1 MRKNKKRYCC
11 FNHMFIKKPNNTK
24 NKVCIITSV
33 HPPFDTRI
41 FHKEA
46 KSLAR
51 AGYDVTL
58 IAQHYEDEIVD
69 GIKIVPLPKPK
80 NRIERMT
87 RAVWMAYRKALEID
101 ADIYH
106 FHDPELIPIGL
117 LLEHQ
122 GKRVIYDVH
131 EDVPRQNLSKPYIPA
146 VLRKPISAM
155 IGTLEAFSARR
166 LDGIVTATPFINRR
180 FLELGA
186 NAINVNNYPLV
197 SELYTANNQWEEK
210 EKAACYVGG
219 IARIR
224 GAFEMVDAIGKTKY
238 RLLLA
243 GNIESDIETSLK
255 QMPGWRQV
263 EALGFVDRDG
273 VRTTMTCSMAG
284 LVLFHPE
291 PNHIDAQPNKMFEY
305 MSAGIP
311 VIVSNFP
318 LWKEIVKGA
327 ECGIWV
333 DPLNPEEIAEAI
345 QFIVEHPEEAEQM
358 GKNGRRAV
366 KEKYN
371 WGVEEKKLLEF
382 YKKVLQM
389 A

>member
-1 MRKNKKRYCC
+1 M
-11 FNHMFIKKPNNTK
+11 IKI
-24 NKVCIITSV
+24 CYLTSV

-46 KSLAR
+46 KSLAK
-51 AGYDVTL
+51 AGYNVSL
-58 IAQHYEDEIVD
+58 VAQHDKDEIVD
-69 GIKIVPLPKPK
+69 GIRIVPLPKPK

-87 RAVWMAYRKALEID
+87 RTVWTAYRKALEIH

-117 LLEHQ
+117 LLKRQ

-166 LDGIVTATPFINRR
+166 FDGIVTATPFINRR

-186 NAINVNNYPLV
+186 NAVNVNNYPLV
-197 SELYTANNQWEEK
+197 SELYNAENQWSKK
-210 EKAACYVGG
+210 EKVVCYVGC
-219 IARIR
+219 IAQIR

-255 QMPGWRQV
+255 QMLGWRQV
-263 EALGFVDRDG
+263 EALGFVEREG
-273 VRTTMTCSMAG
+273 VRATMARSMAG
-284 LVLFHPE
+284 IGTF
-291 PNHIDAQPNKMFEY
+291 
-305 MSAGIP
+305 S
-311 VIVSNFP
+311 S
-318 LWKEIVKGA
+318 
-327 ECGIWV
+327 
-333 DPLNPEEIAEAI
+333 
-345 QFIVEHPEEAEQM
+345 
-358 GKNGRRAV
+358 RA
-366 KEKYN
+366 KSYLCAAK
-371 WGVEEKKLLEF
+371 
-382 YKKVLQM
+382 
-389 A
+389 